1 MKDDGPDG
9 VTMIGLHPLVPH
21 EGNIPLSELP
31 ALLSRR
37 EDRSRHLNV
46 IPFPLEARR
55 LPGAVPVA
63 PLGVDT
69 ADGTNVVAFA
79 PLPGKTSGRYRRA

>member
-21 EGNIPLSELP
+21 EGNIPLSELRAP
-31 ALLSRR
+31 R

-55 LPGAVPVA
+55 LPGAVPFA

-79 PLPGKTSGRYRRA
+79 PLPGKTSGRYRKA